1 MVASPHAVLTSQ
13 QAADL
18 LNVGRP
24 YLIKLLDN
32 REIPYRTVGYQRRIR
47 LSDVIQYKKRS
58 DALRQQIARDLT
70 REAQEMQLGY

>member
-32 REIPYRTVGYQRRIR
+32 REIPYRTLANQRRIR
-47 LSDVIQYKKRS
+47 LSDVIEYKKRS

-70 REAQEMQLGY
+70 REAQEMRLGY